1 MWTYNKVLE
10 YPINIKILI
19 YQKDDSFLRLRSF
32 LCVYFK
38 FYKIVLLFGIP
49 IMNIKFNKKEK
60 QIFINRYLS
69 GVLIESITADIGIVH
84 STLYSL
90 INNLKKK

>member
-1 MWTYNKVLE
+1 
-10 YPINIKILI
+10 
-19 YQKDDSFLRLRSF
+19 
-32 LCVYFK
+32 
-38 FYKIVLLFGIP
+38 
-49 IMNIKFNKKEK
+49 MNIKFNKKEK

-90 INNLKKK
+90 INNLKKKIKADKSFRKKNLTTFVKMLVDLQGLEPRTYRL

>member
-1 MWTYNKVLE
+1 
-10 YPINIKILI
+10 
-19 YQKDDSFLRLRSF
+19 
-32 LCVYFK
+32 
-38 FYKIVLLFGIP
+38 
-49 IMNIKFNKKEK
+49 MNIKFNKKEN